1 MDNLLPSPSL
11 SAEVVQQLSFA
22 KHGREL
28 VVELVQRLS
37 GQNFNKLSRLRLR
50 DRVLLERQFHL
61 VTLLC
66 MFRSILYYIILYV
79 LATLLCMCHSIL
91 YYITLYSYTI

>member
-50 DRVLLERQFHL
+50 DRVLLERQFQL

-66 MFRSILYYIILYV
+66 MF
-79 LATLLCMCHSIL
+79 HSIL
-91 YYITLYSYTI
+91 YYINILLYYMY